1 MITSSL
7 HVSALHA
14 ITKYEITGTVLVVRM
29 TDNKKNCQ
37 TNERSQEICSMFIV
51 NDSDVGYFIIQRSAY
66 IKRKLY
72 SQKKTNNLQY
82 VTHAEW
88 EFISTVKHYQHNLLE
103 NFYTTCDSKQSFNCF

>member
-1 MITSSL
+1 VITSSL

-72 SQKKTNNLQY
+72 SQNKLITYSMSHMQSGNL
-82 VTHAEW
+82 
-88 EFISTVKHYQHNLLE
+88 YQ
-103 NFYTTCDSKQSFNCF
+103 QSNIINITF